1 LSIVVLALI
10 LFLVMCNLK
19 DEKELNGQLKNNFRK
34 PGDEKGDRQTH
45 LKRYSIHI
53 GGLKT
58 VYALL
63 KKLVFAGK
71 NHDRLYRTVWG
82 YIPDPLTAGQKNI
95 NSLIFYVL
103 RTK

>member
-1 LSIVVLALI
+1 MVIAVLALI
-10 LFLVMCNLK
+10 HILVLCNLK
-19 DEKELNGQLKNNFRK
+19 DEKELKCQLKNNYRK
-34 PGDEKGDRQTH
+34 PRDEEGDRQTH

-53 GGLKT
+53 GGLKI

-82 YIPDPLTAGQKNI
+82 YIPDTRKAGQKKHK
-95 NSLIFYVL
+95 LIGIL
-103 RTK
+103 CTT